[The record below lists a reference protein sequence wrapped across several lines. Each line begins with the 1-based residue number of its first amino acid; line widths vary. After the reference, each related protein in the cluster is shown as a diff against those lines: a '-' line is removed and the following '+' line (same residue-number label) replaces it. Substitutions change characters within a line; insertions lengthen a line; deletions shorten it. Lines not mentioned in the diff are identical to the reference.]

1 MTYFSY
7 YIPIWCMGFISGMTL
22 LITGN
27 TMNFWLTQEKID
39 KTSIGMFALV
49 SLPYAISFLWS
60 PILDHVK
67 IPILSRFFSMRFSWI
82 IVLQVTLS
90 IAVFMISNISPIENI
105 KIFAALGFVI
115 ALLSS
120 TQDVAL
126 GALRAQIV
134 PSAKQGIVSGIYI
147 FGYRIG
153 MLIGSSGA
161 IYASVYM
168 SWSEIYKIFAN
179 IILYF
184 PMVLF
189 ITAGRYLNVSDDI
202 EKTQEISRYLSL
214 DFWRN
219 ALMNV
224 GSAGFVI
231 TILIYLILYRL
242 PDNFISIMINP
253 FLVETGFDA
262 LQIST
267 VGKFL
272 GITTAIIGGIIASF
286 VMHRIKIIDA
296 LLYFGIIHALSHL
309 LFIFQNHM
317 GDNIY
322 TLFLVIGAESITGGM
337 VMAAYIA
344 FITSLC
350 TGKYSATQY
359 AFFSSMMGISRS
371 IFPSLSGLIVMHAG
385 WNNFFFFV
393 TLLTIPPLRMSLRVR
408 KMLEKK

>member
-1 MTYFSY
+1 MTYISY
-7 YIPIWCMGFISGMTL
+7 YLPIWLIGFISGMTL
-22 LITGN
+22 LITGY

-82 IVLQVTLS
+82 IVLQILWS
-90 IAVFMISNISPIENI
+90 IAVFAISNISPIEDF
-105 KIFAALGFVI
+105 KTFASLGLVI
-115 ALLSS
+115 AFLSS

-126 GALRAQIV
+126 GALRAKIV
-134 PSAKQGIVSGIYI
+134 PANKQGSVSGIYI

-168 SWSEIYKIFAN
+168 SWNEIYKIFAT

-184 PMVLF
+184 PIVLF
-189 ITAGRYLNVSDDI
+189 ITAGRYLYGEDTI
-202 EKTQEISRYLSL
+202 EEESVISRYISL
-214 DFWRN
+214 DFWRK
-219 ALMNV
+219 ALTGV
-224 GSAGFVI
+224 GSVAFVI
-231 TILIYLILYRL
+231 TILIYLVLYRL
-242 PDNFISIMINP
+242 PDNFIGIMFNP

-272 GITTAIIGGIIASF
+272 GVVTAIIGGIIASW
-286 VMHRIKIIDA
+286 VMHRITIIDA

-309 LFIFQNHM
+309 LFIFQNYM
-317 GDNIY
+317 GNNIY
-322 TLFLVIGAESITGGM
+322 TLFFVVGTESITGGM

-371 IFPSLSGLIVMHAG
+371 VFPSLSGLIVTHAG
-385 WNNFFFFV
+385 WNNFFLFV
-393 TLLTIPPLRMSLRVR
+393 TLITIPPLWMSVKVR
-408 KMLEKK
+408 GMLK

>member
-1 MTYFSY
+1 
-7 YIPIWCMGFISGMTL
+7 
-22 LITGN
+22 
-27 TMNFWLTQEKID
+27 MNFWLTQEKID

-393 TLLTIPPLRMSLRVR
+393 TLLTIPPLWMSLRVG

>member
-393 TLLTIPPLRMSLRVR
+393 TLT
-408 KMLEKK
+408 